1 MRISN
6 EFLVPSFEFPAVA
19 TFDWENGSST
29 GDFFMVG
36 GIFTLSELFRE
47 IEHCVTAPQGY
58 RAGTTSC
65 GIKSDGTIPDL
76 AILASDVPCVAAGT
90 FTTSSTRA
98 APVLVCQEHLKSGT
112 AQAVIVNSG
121 NANCATGDVGLL
133 NAYRMTELVAKKL
146 QLKNEAVLCSSTGII
161 GRQLPIEKIETGV
174 AAIELGR
181 DQGNAFSEAIMT
193 TDTRPKRIAL
203 EFQIDGSTVRLG
215 GVTKGAGMIYP
226 NMATMLSYLTTD
238 AALSY
243 AWMKAELQVAVD
255 ESFNML
261 SVDGDMSTNDT
272 CILFANGL
280 AGNAPIDEKHP
291 EAETFRQALRHVT
304 QYLAREMARD
314 GEGATKLM
322 IVHVSGARHKPD
334 AVKAARSITLSPL
347 WQCALAGGDPNW
359 GRITAALGASGCEL
373 NQLTY
378 DIFVGDVQVLKQGLA
393 AAYDQEAARRA
404 MAGNEVTVAID
415 LHLGDGK
422 ATAWG
427 CDLTHGYIDENTLY
441 TR

>member
-1 MRISN
+1 MPDI
-6 EFLVPSFEFPAVA
+6 
-19 TFDWENGSST
+19 
-29 GDFFMVG
+29 
-36 GIFTLSELFRE
+36 FRE
-47 IEHCVTAPQGY
+47 VDNCVTAPQGF
-58 RAGTTSC
+58 RAGVTAS
-65 GIKSDGTIPDL
+65 GIKSDATIKDL

-98 APVLVCQEHLKSGT
+98 APVFVCQERLKRGR

-121 NANCATGDVGLL
+121 NANCATGEIGMR
-133 NAYRMTELVAKKL
+133 NAYSMTEFVAKRFNL
-146 QLKNEAVLCSSTGII
+146 DEELVLCSSTGII
-161 GRQLPIEKIETGV
+161 GRQLPIEKVKAGV
-174 AAIELGR
+174 ASIELST
-181 DQGNAFSEAIMT
+181 DQGNAFSEAILT

-203 EFQIDGSTVRLG
+203 EFQIEGHTIRLG

-238 AALSY
+238 AAIELD
-243 AWMKAELQVAVD
+243 WMRVELQTAVAD
-255 ESFNML
+255 SFNMMAM
-261 SVDGDMSTNDT
+261 DGDMSTNDT

-280 AGNAPIDEKHP
+280 AGNTPINAHHP
-291 EAETFRQALRHVT
+291 EAGTFREALRRVT

-322 IVHVSGARHKPD
+322 TVHVQGAQDKAD
-334 AVKAARSITLSPL
+334 AIKAARAITVSPL

-359 GRITAALGASGCEL
+359 GRIVAALGASGCRL
-373 NQLTY
+373 DQSNY
-378 DIFVGDVQVLKQGLA
+378 DIFIGDVQIMKQGLA
-393 AAYDQEAARRA
+393 AQYDQEAARSA
-404 MAGNEVTVAID
+404 MAGSEVTISVD
-415 LHLGDGK
+415 LHLGGGK